1 MACARRADGGPVQRR
16 GGDGDHRAAGVGQA
30 VPADPTVPQAAERA
44 AAASPYNQPVAV
56 SAGRVDQ
63 DWARVPPHDQRLGF
77 QVRREP
83 AERRVQGVPHPLPG
97 VVLPLHNQRVGGE
110 LPGREL
116 GTGGQPRVD
125 ERQGGVIDAGQ
136 VRGVAQR
143 GQVARTVANARDDPA
158 GAGHT
163 GLLPPAGPGLAGAVS
178 TDAVLTAAVL
188 TGPGLIGTAAKP
200 TRVLWTADAAGVV
213 TR

>member
-1 MACARRADGGPVQRR
+1 MARTNGGPVQRR
-16 GGDGDHRAAGVGQA
+16 GGNGDHWAAGVGQA
-30 VPADPTVPQAAERA
+30 VPADPAVPQAAERA
-44 AAASPYNQPVAV
+44 AAASPYDQPVAV
-56 SAGRVDQ
+56 PAGRADQ
-63 DWARVPPHDQRLGF
+63 DRARVSPHDQRFGF

-97 VVLPLHNQRVGGE
+97 VVLPLHNQRAGGE

-116 GTGGQPRVD
+116 GTGGQPGMD
-125 ERQGGVIDAGQ
+125 ERQGGVVGAGQ
-136 VRGVAQR
+136 VRGLTQR
-143 GQVARTVANARDDPA
+143 GQVARTGADARDDPA
-158 GAGHT
+158 GAGHA
-163 GLLPPAGPGLAGAVS
+163 GLLPPAGPGLADAVS
-178 TDAVLTAAVL
+178 